1 MTIASGIGGQWGI
14 GVESPIGTRA
24 TPTVFLEFTKES
36 LKLNRPRKTSSA
48 IRANRFTPRR
58 AYQLAQWVDGD
69 VEFELAP
76 QSVGKLIKHTF
87 GSVSTSG
94 AGPYMH
100 TFTHGAVDALGL
112 TFQINRPDSSATD
125 RPFDYTGLQVTKL
138 SLAANVD
145 DIVMATVSVYG
156 QHEDT
161 AQTLASASYPSTW
174 TPFTFLHGVLT
185 LAGTEVSVKSVSVD
199 VDTGLQTGRHFLRTT
214 TPQRPKASI
223 SAHTRDIGGTIVA
236 DFESLTAYNRF
247 VNQTAAA
254 LTLTFT
260 SGTNILAITGN
271 IEFDG
276 ETPNITSE
284 DMLEQRLPW
293 KALHATS
300 DTSAFQMVLTN
311 SDSTP

>member
-1 MTIASGIGGQWGI
+1 MTIASGIGGQWGF

-36 LKLNRPRKTSSA
+36 LKYNRPRKTSQA
-48 IRANRFTPRR
+48 IRANRLTPRR

-76 QSVGKLIKHTF
+76 QSIGKLIKHTM

-94 AGPYMH
+94 AGPYTH

-112 TFQINRPDSSATD
+112 TFQVNRPDSSATD
-125 RPFDYTGLQVTKL
+125 RPFDYVGCQITKL
-138 SLAANVD
+138 AISANAD
-145 DIVMATVSVYG
+145 DIVMGTVSVYG

-161 AQTLASASYPSTW
+161 AQSLASASYPSSW
-174 TPFTFLHGVLT
+174 TPFTFVHGVIQ
-185 LAGTEVSVKSVSVD
+185 LAAAEVSVKSVSVEF
-199 VDTGLQTGRHFLRTT
+199 DTGLQTGRHFLRST
-214 TPQRPKASI
+214 TPQKPKPSI
-223 SAHTRDIGGTIVA
+223 SAHTRDIGGTIVC

-254 LTLTFT
+254 LSLVFT
-260 SGTNILAITGN
+260 SGTNVLTITGN

-276 ETPNITSE
+276 DTPNIQSE

-300 DTSAFQMVLTN
+300 DTSAFQIVLTN